1 MVYASKDNLMRT
13 LATAW
18 RLLMGLHANQAGAAG
33 DQPATDD
40 KGSEAAASGGD
51 APRGLTEAALY
62 GEDGGD
68 GEDGGGGGDPDK
80 SGKAGAAGKKAAKT
94 GEGGEAEGEGGEAGK
109 QAWDAERQ
117 QRDQEHANERHRM
130 EELVHQQGE
139 QITQLLGQLQAA
151 ADPKKGS
158 GADDDLR
165 ELEEAIDGVTEDAD
179 PAAIVR
185 SQRAILAAIKKVR
198 SSSGPRPELTALKA
212 QLEELKAGSA
222 QSAADTAYARR
233 KERQDTFLAG
243 MDKDP
248 AYGPDLRAPAI
259 QLAIKAVAELGYTN
273 ENPAPLEVAILALKG
288 GYRDARDAREAAKRK
303 KGGKGV
309 TLDSAGGGGPV
320 KTGRKTGSLKQVL
333 ERMVHEGKLTR

>member
-1 MVYASKDNLMRT
+1 MSDENENELSQ
-13 LATAW
+13 
-18 RLLMGLHANQAGAAG
+18 GAGA
-33 DQPATDD
+33 DNEPA
-40 KGSEAAASGGD
+40 GGD
-51 APRGLTEAALY
+51 AQRGLTEAALY
-62 GEDGGD
+62 GEGGD
-68 GEDGGGGGDPDK
+68 GEDEAPPETTE
-80 SGKAGAAGKKAAKT
+80 AERKKAAA
-94 GEGGEAEGEGGEAGK
+94 AESEGGEAGK

-198 SSSGPRPELTALKA
+198 SSSGPSPELTALKA

-233 KERQDTFLAG
+233 KERQAAFLAA
-243 MDKDP
+243 MDKDS

-273 ENPAPLEVAILALKG
+273 ENPAPLEVTILALKG

-309 TLDSAGGGGPV
+309 TLDSAAGGGGPA
-320 KTGRKTGSLKQVL
+320 KGGRKTGSLDEVA
-333 ERMVHEGKLTR
+333 ERMVREGKLNR